1 MSSFGGINADVKER
15 FSSLEEIDGVLCAI
29 GGAGKDISIVYEL
42 GRSLG
47 EEGAA
52 GVSGEIRINGVK
64 GGLKGGEDDVFYYKV
79 R

>member
-1 MSSFGGINADVKER
+1 M
-15 FSSLEEIDGVLCAI
+15 EEIDGVLCAI
-29 GGAGKDISIVYEL
+29 GGAGKYISIVYEL

-52 GVSGEIRINGVK
+52 GVSGKIGVDGVE

-79 R
+79 G

>member
-1 MSSFGGINADVKER
+1 M
-15 FSSLEEIDGVLCAI
+15 CAI

-52 GVSGEIRINGVK
+52 GVSGEIRVNGVER
-64 GGLKGGEDDVFYYKV
+64 GLKGGEDDVFYYKV
-79 R
+79 G

>member
-1 MSSFGGINADVKER
+1 M
-15 FSSLEEIDGVLCAI
+15 EEIDCVLCAV
-29 GGAGKDISIVYEL
+29 GGAGKDIGIIYEL
-42 GRSLG
+42 SRSLG